1 MDPREAERLI
11 AAAVPAEP
19 GVWADFGAGDGA
31 FTRALAARLG
41 PGARVYAVDRDERA
55 LAVLRRDG
63 VRASVEVIG
72 TRADLEQAVQ
82 LPGLAPA
89 TLDGFVLANTLHFL
103 SDPPA
108 ALARL
113 AAFLRPDGM
122 AVLIEYD
129 GRRPSR
135 WVPHP
140 IVSADLPRLFSAAAL
155 GPPRVVARTASAFG
169 GEMYVAAGRKLPNA
183 LRS

>member
-41 PGARVYAVDRDERA
+41 SGARVYAVDRDERA
-55 LAVLRRDG
+55 LAVLRRDR
-63 VRASVEVIG
+63 VRGAGEVIG
-72 TRADLEQAVQ
+72 SRPALEKAVE

-89 TLDGFVLANTLHFL
+89 TLDGFLLANTLHFL

-113 AAFLRPDGM
+113 AAFLRPDVM
-122 AVLIEYD
+122 AVCSE
-129 GRRPSR
+129 
-135 WVPHP
+135 
-140 IVSADLPRLFSAAAL
+140 
-155 GPPRVVARTASAFG
+155 
-169 GEMYVAAGRKLPNA
+169 
-183 LRS
+183 